1 MANKAKF
8 TFFNVGQGDATLLEL
23 PSGKFMLIDNKG
35 GGKVD
40 VRKYLKTILPKKD
53 DKYFLDYFM
62 LTHAHADHV
71 GSVNEL
77 FDEFEIGEIWYT
89 GFEFKKKEEKDLPE
103 QYKQFLKKIK
113 EREKKYADKDIA
125 VENDL
130 VNMQIGDVKFE
141 FMAPPARD
149 AWDKLK
155 ESKEVKS
162 YLQRLEESIEESAK
176 KSLSDL
182 IHVGS
187 IVCRITYMN
196 SSVLITGDGELLTW
210 KFWVMPRFS
219 SNCFSKLLHAAHH
232 GSKGFFISQADSGKD
247 EAFDE
252 NTEGCYTDGLLSI
265 SPSIVVVT
273 NKTKPGDKDHESPP
287 NEYAL
292 KLYSSFKNTKR
303 TVKFTSDGSIQYV
316 IPDDQISLLN
326 IDSDKRF
333 AVDAPSEKAATTF
346 EKPRSPAVL
355 FPNRFG

>member
-23 PSGKFMLIDNKG
+23 PSGQFMLIDNKG

-40 VRKYLKTILPKKD
+40 VQKYLKTILPKKD

-89 GFEFKKKEEKDLPE
+89 GFEFKKKEEKDLIS
-103 QYKQFLKKIK
+103 L
-113 EREKKYADKDIA
+113 
-125 VENDL
+125 
-130 VNMQIGDVKFE
+130 QIGDVKFE
-141 FMAPPARD
+141 FMSPPARD
-149 AWDKLK
+149 VWDELK

-162 YLQRLEESIEESAK
+162 YLQRLEESIEESVK

-196 SSVLITGDGELLTW
+196 SSVLITGDGESLTW
-210 KFWVMPRFS
+210 KYWVMPRFS
-219 SNCFSKLLHAAHH
+219 SNCLSKLLHAAHH

-252 NTEGCYTDGLLSI
+252 NTEGCYADGLLSI

-316 IPDDQISLLN
+316 IPDDQISVLN

-333 AVDAPSEKAATTF
+333 AVDSLEKASTTF

>member
-1 MANKAKF
+1 MTNKAKF

-71 GSVNEL
+71 GAVNEL

-89 GFEFKKKEEKDLPE
+89 GFEFKKKEEKELPD

-113 EREKKYADKDIA
+113 ERENTHADKDIA

-130 VNMQIGDVKFE
+130 INVQIGDVKFE
-141 FMAPPARD
+141 FMAPPTRD
-149 AWDKLK
+149 VWDQLK
-155 ESKEVKS
+155 ESKNVKA
-162 YLQRLEESIEESAK
+162 YLQRLEESIEAGSG
-176 KSLSDL
+176 KSISDL

-196 SSVLITGDGELLTW
+196 SSVLITGDGEQLTW
-210 KFWVMPRFS
+210 KYWIMPRFS
-219 SNCFSKLLHAAHH
+219 RSCSSKLLHASHH
-232 GSKGFFISQADSGKD
+232 GSKGFFISRGDSGKD

-252 NTEGCYTDGLLSI
+252 NTEGCFTDGLLSVA
-265 SPSIVVVT
+265 PSIVVVT
-273 NKTKPGDKDHESPP
+273 NKTKPGDKGHQSPP

-292 KLYSSFKNTKR
+292 KIYSSFKNAKR

-333 AVDAPSEKAATTF
+333 AVDVPSEKAATTF